1 MLQASHPHRNSDNDS
16 LALTTR
22 FIKFT
27 QTEIKEVSVKEKKRR
42 FEKKLSFK
50 SHALCNT
57 PIVTELETSGHQ
69 PICLESLV

>member
-27 QTEIKEVSVKEKKRR
+27 QTEIKEVSVNEKKEDLKRSC
-42 FEKKLSFK
+42 LSRVM
-50 SHALCNT
+50 HCV
-57 PIVTELETSGHQ
+57 IHQ
-69 PICLESLV
+69 